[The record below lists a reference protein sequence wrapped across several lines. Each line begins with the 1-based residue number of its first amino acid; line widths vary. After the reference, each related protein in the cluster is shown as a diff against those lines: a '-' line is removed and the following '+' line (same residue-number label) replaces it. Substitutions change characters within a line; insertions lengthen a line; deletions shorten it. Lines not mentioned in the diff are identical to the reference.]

1 MRSFA
6 DVPQVFARPAADR
19 YGAPDQCLRHRKQY
33 VHSLTMCTITQFYLA
48 FVGGV
53 GQAITMSIAS
63 KYFAATIP
71 FIVGVFYCIQY
82 FYLRTSRQL
91 RFLDIEHKAPLY
103 ATLLEILDG
112 LPTIRAYK
120 WQAKY
125 IEKSL
130 HLLDDSQRP
139 VYLLMSLQQ
148 WLIFCVEMVVAVM
161 AVIMVT
167 ITMTLRDQLSPGL
180 IGIALVNI
188 INFGET
194 MKALIQ
200 TWVGLEISIGAVA
213 RVNNF
218 KKETKLEPHNLLGN
232 ENRNTIVD
240 FANWPSEGK
249 IMFEDVTASYP

>member
-6 DVPQVFARPAADR
+6 DVPQVLTRPAADR

-33 VHSLTMCTITQFYLA
+33 VHSLAICAITHFYLA

-71 FIVGVFYCIQY
+71 FIVGVFYCIQH

-130 HLLDDSQRP
+130 QLLDDSQRP

-167 ITMTLRDQLSPGL
+167 ITMTLREQLSPGL

-218 KKETKLEPHNLLGN
+218 KKETKLEAQSDNDDEDN
-232 ENRNTIVD
+232 ENIGNVAD
-240 FANWPSEGK
+240 WPREGR
-249 IMFEDVTASYP
+249 IMFDNVTASYP